1 MLFVHAGIANFAHNL
16 KRMAETKASDRMNE
30 LIRSLEQAMGRLQGG
45 QLTLEELEQAT
56 GQAQALYERFVV
68 LRHKAREAAVGTV
81 KKAEG
86 AKPKAEEPKAATE
99 EPSIRLDTRPPDISP
114 QQTSLIDA
122 IAETESLNAMA
133 AEAAP
138 APKPKAEKPAPKQT
152 APERPVTVA
161 DKLEHAPVADLR
173 KAIALSQKFWFVA
186 ELFAND
192 RKRYEE
198 AIDAFNAMQGL
209 TEAEAYL
216 KTEVIAKLATPPG
229 EEVMA
234 TFTELLQRRYSG

>member
-1 MLFVHAGIANFAHNL
+1 
-16 KRMAETKASDRMNE
+16 MAETKASDRMNE
-30 LIRSLEQAMGRLQGG
+30 LIRSLQQAMDRLQGG

-68 LRHKAREAAVGTV
+68 LRHKAREAAVGAV
-81 KKAEG
+81 KKAETP
-86 AKPKAEEPKAATE
+86 KPMAEEPKPTVE

-133 AEAAP
+133 AEAKPTPAKP
-138 APKPKAEKPAPKQT
+138 AQAPKPKAAKPAAKQE
-152 APERPVTVA
+152 ASERPVTVA

-198 AIDAFNAMQGL
+198 AIDTLNTMPGL
-209 TEAEAYL
+209 AEADAYL
-216 KTEVIAKLATPPG
+216 KNEVIAKLPKPPG
-229 EEVMA
+229 EEVAA
-234 TFTELLQRRYSG
+234 TFNELLQRRYS

>member
-1 MLFVHAGIANFAHNL
+1 
-16 KRMAETKASDRMNE
+16 MAETKASDRMNG
-30 LIRSLEQAMGRLQGG
+30 LLRSLQQAMERLQGG

-68 LRHKAREAAVGTV
+68 LRHKAREGAVGAV
-81 KKAEG
+81 KKAE
-86 AKPKAEEPKAATE
+86 APAPKAEGPKAGE
-99 EPSIRLDTRPPDISP
+99 EEASIRLDTRPAEIAP

-138 APKPKAEKPAPKQT
+138 TPAPKPKANKPAAKQ
-152 APERPVTVA
+152 AASERPVTLA

-198 AIDAFNAMQGL
+198 AIDALNAMPGL
-209 TEAEAYL
+209 KEAEAFL
-216 KTEVIAKLATPPG
+216 KNEVIAKLPNPPG
-229 EEVMA
+229 EEVA
-234 TFTELLQRRYSG
+234 TTFSELLQRRYS